1 MEVLEIIGLLLAFG
15 IILLID
21 KPKLDATAKKKKYTA
36 VYYSIIVIGLTV
48 GMLEVFNLIPE
59 FNGMLVDLYKKLM
72 GNQ

>member
-21 KPKLDATAKKKKYTA
+21 KPKLDATANKKKYSA
-36 VYYSIIVIGLTV
+36 VYYAILTAGFVV
-48 GMLEVFNLIPE
+48 GVLEVFNLIPE
-59 FNGMLVDLYKKLM
+59 FNGMMINLYEKIS